1 MSATTNQWAT
11 NVADPVTAVCAA
23 IRHATEG
30 YGGVMRLAHSSGIPA
45 ATIKAYRAGT
55 REPSATAYLRL
66 KAANDQLAQELNA
79 LEEALRQ
86 CRELPG

>member
-1 MSATTNQWAT
+1 MSATTNQWAAIAT
-11 NVADPVTAVCAA
+11 NPVTAVCEA

-30 YGGVMRLAHSSGIPA
+30 YGGVMRLAHRSGIPA
-45 ATIKAYRAGT
+45 ATIKDYRSGR

-66 KAANDQLAQELNA
+66 KAANDQLAEELNA